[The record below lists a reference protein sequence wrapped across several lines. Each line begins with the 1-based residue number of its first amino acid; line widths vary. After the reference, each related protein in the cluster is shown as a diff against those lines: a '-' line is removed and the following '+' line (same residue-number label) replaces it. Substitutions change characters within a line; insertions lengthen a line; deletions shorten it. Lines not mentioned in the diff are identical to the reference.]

1 MAFNEQLVDTLR
13 QKSVFKG
20 LTLAQMQEIMSSMQE
35 HEFNEGENVI
45 EEDHINEK
53 LWVIIEGEI
62 SILKKEDS
70 TEKHHQLGTMG
81 PGDIIGEVSVLDQHH
96 ASATCRVKTKS
107 KLLSLDSDT
116 LDSLSKGEKSVDA
129 IISTNLA
136 RVLSERLR
144 QINITTVKSLQQQL
158 KEAKKRIGLGHFISS
173 ILVLNSGYVLALQ
186 FATQFGNRSAD
197 TTLILMPILFVF
209 AAGILYAIKKSGYP
223 YSMYG
228 LNIIQWKKA
237 VVESLVFTIPLLV
250 VIVVVKWIFVNFT
263 SLMEGERVFDLC
275 ASRNQTAISILISCL
290 AYSVFTPVQEF
301 NRAGVQ
307 SAFAVFLVG
316 KYRKLNALLIAN
328 LLFSMSHIHISI
340 TMVFVVFLPGL
351 FWGWMYNRH
360 KNLIG
365 ISISHIIV
373 GLFAFYVVG
382 VTSIK

>member
-20 LTLAQMQEIMSSMQE
+20 LTMAQMQEIMSAMKE

-45 EEDHINEK
+45 EEDQINER
-53 LWVIIEGEI
+53 LWIIVEGEI
-62 SILKKEDS
+62 SILKKED
-70 TEKHHQLGTMG
+70 TTDRHHQLSTLG
-81 PGDIIGEVSVLDQHH
+81 PGDIIGEVSVLDHQH

-107 KLLSLDSDT
+107 KLLSLDSQT
-116 LDSLSKGEKSVDA
+116 LNTLSKGEKSVDA
-129 IISTNLA
+129 IISSNLA
-136 RVLSERLR
+136 QVLSERLR
-144 QINITTVKSLQQQL
+144 QVNITTVKSLQQQL
-158 KEAKKRIGLGHFISS
+158 RDAKKRVGLGHFISS

-209 AAGILYAIKKSGYP
+209 AAGILFAIKKSGYP

-228 LNIIQWKKA
+228 LNTIEWKKA
-237 VVESLVFTIPLLV
+237 VVESLVFTIPVLALI
-250 VIVVVKWIFVNFT
+250 IVLKWVFVSFT
-263 SLMEGERVFDLC
+263 PTMAGECIFDLC
-275 ASRNQTAISILISCL
+275 ASRNQTAISILISSL
-290 AYSVFTPVQEF
+290 AYCVFTPVQEF
-301 NRAGVQ
+301 TRAGVQ

-316 KYRKLNALLIAN
+316 KYKNMKALLIAN

-340 TMVFVVFLPGL
+340 AMVFIVFLPGL

-360 KNLIG
+360 RTLIG

-382 VTSIK
+382 VTSLK